1 MMARLGIELGVRAL
15 RGVRLEGWFRPR
27 ARVVEIECDPANPA
41 EAVDALRQH
50 LGPTR
55 RIALALE
62 LPFLFMKRFK
72 LPPLGESEK
81 RNILRLEPE
90 RFFPVRAEEIV
101 PAVRAEDD
109 LVFATKEAP
118 LATWVA
124 ALEELGQVDLIEPG
138 PLALARALARARITS
153 ALVLLDAQ
161 ADGLGFVE
169 IRDGQQGPVG
179 GEAEV
184 ARATNTGR
192 AKRRREF
199 AHGFS
204 CCRLDDN
211 DFRYRCCRDR
221 KL

>member
-27 ARVVEIECDPANPA
+27 ACVVEIECDPANPA

-109 LVFATKEAP
+109 FVFATKEARSQPGLPRSRNSDKSTSSSLDP
-118 LATWVA
+118 LHW
-124 ALEELGQVDLIEPG
+124 
-138 PLALARALARARITS
+138 RARS
-153 ALVLLDAQ
+153 R
-161 ADGLGFVE
+161 GRE
-169 IRDGQQGPVG
+169 S
-179 GEAEV
+179 
-184 ARATNTGR
+184 RAP
-192 AKRRREF
+192 
-199 AHGFS
+199 S
-204 CCRLDDN
+204 CCSTPRLTAWDSW
-211 DFRYRCCRDR
+211 
-221 KL
+221 KSATAE